1 MKLWLYSRPRGYN
14 RGGFV
19 FTHILPTITSSSWHN
34 NIFICM
40 KKILQV
46 GNLVNDKNRKFK
58 NPQVGRVYLD
68 SGISP
73 TLTTLQGGN
82 REPKIIVSNEWKT
95 VIGSN
100 QANAFKGEIDGV
112 SPCITSACGMGPIL
126 SEQTLS
132 DVSAPDF
139 PENVRNYKI
148 RKLTPRECFRL
159 MDVSDADIDKIQT
172 SGISDTQQ
180 YKMAGNSIVVA
191 NLYHIFRKMFCDR
204 ENENEQ
210 LTLF

>member
-1 MKLWLYSRPRGYN
+1 
-14 RGGFV
+14 
-19 FTHILPTITSSSWHN
+19 
-34 NIFICM
+34 M

-46 GNLVNDKNRKFK
+46 GNLVDDKNRKFK

-82 REPKIIVSNEWKT
+82 REPKIIVS
-95 VIGSN
+95 
-100 QANAFKGEIDGV
+100 
-112 SPCITSACGMGPIL
+112 
-126 SEQTLS
+126 
-132 DVSAPDF
+132 

-172 SGISDTQQ
+172 CGISDTQQ